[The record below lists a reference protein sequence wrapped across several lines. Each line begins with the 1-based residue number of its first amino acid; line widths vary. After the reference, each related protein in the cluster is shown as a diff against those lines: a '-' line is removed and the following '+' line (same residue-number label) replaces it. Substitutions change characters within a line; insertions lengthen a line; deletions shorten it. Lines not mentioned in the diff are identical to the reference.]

1 MTLNLSPVL
10 IALIAMIAIPA
21 AVSALVRRSDRKRPP
36 STVVGDEAYGVL
48 FTVRARR
55 WNYLLLRIIGIVFIV
70 VGGFFFLATLTLL
83 DDPDAIGMLITAVA
97 MVLFGILFVYLG
109 VGQKRRR
116 VEAYDSQ
123 LVVTPMF
130 RAARTVDPTAIK
142 HIRPTTNR
150 FGGLDIKVNGQR
162 GVISV
167 ISIDA
172 AYPELCAWLEQR
184 APAQWKTT
192 SSGSSGTDERRLWN
206 RRHDGADWI
215 CSLSRVVHAARGLG
229 HAKNHR
235 PALARKS
242 STTPFIRQ
250 PSRCYPG
257 TSA

>member
-130 RAARTVDPTAIK
+130 RAARTIDPTAIK

-184 APAQWKTT
+184 APAQWN
-192 SSGSSGTDERRLWN
+192 DFV
-206 RRHDGADWI
+206 
-215 CSLSRVVHAARGLG
+215 RVFGR
-229 HAKNHR
+229 
-235 PALARKS
+235 
-242 STTPFIRQ
+242 
-250 PSRCYPG
+250 
-257 TSA
+257 

>member
-36 STVVGDEAYGVL
+36 STVVGDEAHGVL

-116 VEAYDSQ
+116 VEAYDDQ
-123 LVVTPMF
+123 LIVTPMF
-130 RAARTVDPTAIK
+130 RAAGAVGPGAITR
-142 HIRPTTNR
+142 ISPTTNR
-150 FGGLDIKVNGQR
+150 FGGLDIRAKGRR

-167 ISIDA
+167 LAIDA

-184 APAQWKTT
+184 APAQW
-192 SSGSSGTDERRLWN
+192 GEFVRVFRR
-206 RRHDGADWI
+206 
-215 CSLSRVVHAARGLG
+215 
-229 HAKNHR
+229 
-235 PALARKS
+235 
-242 STTPFIRQ
+242 
-250 PSRCYPG
+250 
-257 TSA
+257 